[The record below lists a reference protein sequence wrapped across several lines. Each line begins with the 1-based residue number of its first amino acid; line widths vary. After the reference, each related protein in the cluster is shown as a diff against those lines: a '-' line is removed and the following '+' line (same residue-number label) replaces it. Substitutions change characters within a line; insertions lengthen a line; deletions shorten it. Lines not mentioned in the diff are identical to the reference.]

1 MCKLRQSERD
11 LYELQGG
18 SIGRAVQ
25 SDRRARLER
34 EAVELKDRLGSAAE
48 DLDMRIRCY
57 RETQVR
63 DLTVRVIENY
73 IDFLCKVGYEVWIMM
88 VSVSNVQI
96 HCGA

>member
-1 MCKLRQSERD
+1 MSTIFDPEKVADVEFGPGQLVCKLRQSERD

-18 SIGRAVQ
+18 PGGRAVQ

-57 RETQVR
+57 RETQV
-63 DLTVRVIENY
+63 
-73 IDFLCKVGYEVWIMM
+73 
-88 VSVSNVQI
+88 
-96 HCGA
+96 